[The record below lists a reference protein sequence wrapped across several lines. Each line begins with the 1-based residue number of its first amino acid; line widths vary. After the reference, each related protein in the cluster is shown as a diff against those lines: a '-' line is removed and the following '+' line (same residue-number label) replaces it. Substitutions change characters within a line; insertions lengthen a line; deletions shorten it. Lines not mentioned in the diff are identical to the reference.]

1 MKIIILDSTKSSFEK
16 QLYVRLGAKSRSYFA
31 NCFFYMVGQKK
42 YKLP

>member
-31 NCFFYMVGQKK
+31 NCFFLYGWAKK
-42 YKLP
+42 I